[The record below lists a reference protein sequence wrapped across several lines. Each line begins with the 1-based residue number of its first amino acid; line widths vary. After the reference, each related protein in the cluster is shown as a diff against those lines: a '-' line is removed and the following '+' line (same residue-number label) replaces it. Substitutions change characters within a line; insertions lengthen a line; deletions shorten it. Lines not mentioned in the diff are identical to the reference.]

1 MSTSQK
7 AIKYVAQA
15 FAILL
20 AVTIISAIGSLVVN
34 VISSVTGHSFIGNRN
49 TINLT
54 KDFENVRSLKID
66 HSFGNL
72 TIKSGDTFRVEA
84 KNVSEDFRA
93 EVSPSGTLTLD
104 ENNNR
109 VSFMWFNFSGF
120 GSFKSHTT
128 VYLPEDFTAKLVEL
142 DSGAGNV
149 TIEDLATEKL
159 ILNAGAGNVVG
170 SNVLA
175 NGVEIDGG
183 VGNIT
188 LLKVLFKDANINSG
202 VGNLKLSGQLVGENK
217 IDGGVGSVHL
227 NLNGEEE
234 DYNIKVESGIGKI
247 RVNGEK
253 ISREYQSRKGIDNSI
268 YVNAG
273 LGNVRINFDD

>member
-104 ENNNR
+104 ENNSR

-142 DSGAGNV
+142 DTGAGNV
-149 TIEDLATEKL
+149 TIEDLATETL
-159 ILNAGAGNVVG
+159 MLNAGAGNIKG

-188 LLKVLFKDANINSG
+188 LSKVLFKDANINSG

-247 RVNGEK
+247 RLNGEK
-253 ISREYQSRKGIDNSI
+253 ISREYQSRKGTDNSI

-273 LGNVRINFDD
+273 LGDVRINFDD